1 MKKIYI
7 HVGYHKTSTTFLQKK
22 IFPNLFNVDYLG
34 VKYNK
39 FKKVSISNFKNLKF
53 IYTNSKEYNS
63 ISEFAYRI
71 GIAPSINL
79 TNKIIKNFL
88 KKIDQTESNKVLI
101 SSEDFLRPYFYN
113 EMIFFLKD
121 ILKKYNVEIIISIRK
136 QNSIIQ
142 SRYFHDLKIMKKK
155 YSLKSCLNNDPIKSL
170 CYYPICTYSSNDIQ
184 CFCEKKKQ
192 KNIDYN
198 FYDYNLIYEAFKKY
212 FKKVHI
218 LAYEDL
224 YEKKSQLLNL
234 LDIIGTDL
242 INENLYK
249 VLEKKINNQS
259 ENNKKKFFKTN
270 KRLLLKIKNYY
281 KISNRKL
288 DKKLLNL
295 DLKKLGYY

>member
-155 YSLKSCLNNDPIKSL
+155 YSLKSCLNNDPIKSM

-184 CFCEKKKQ
+184 FFC
-192 KNIDYN
+192 
-198 FYDYNLIYEAFKKY
+198 
-212 FKKVHI
+212 
-218 LAYEDL
+218 
-224 YEKKSQLLNL
+224 
-234 LDIIGTDL
+234 
-242 INENLYK
+242 
-249 VLEKKINNQS
+249 
-259 ENNKKKFFKTN
+259 
-270 KRLLLKIKNYY
+270 
-281 KISNRKL
+281 
-288 DKKLLNL
+288 
-295 DLKKLGYY
+295 